1 MPNPQRTRIVH
12 APDSP
17 LVGVLDSLDRIAA
30 TKVNVLVT
38 GESGTGKE
46 CVVRAIHELAPW
58 KSGPFVP
65 INCGAIPEPLLENEL
80 FGHARG
86 AFTGAD
92 RARPGRFELANGGTL
107 FLDEIAEMPLN
118 LQVKLLRVLQ
128 ERVYEPLGS
137 TEPRRATFR
146 VVAATNLNL
155 EEAVESGTFRQDLF
169 FRLDVVRIHMPPL
182 RDRPMDIEPLAVH
195 FIDHYRKTLDVDI
208 SGLTDEA
215 VALLQRHTWPGNVRE
230 LENVVQSVMVLKGA
244 GVIEASDVA
253 LKFRSR
259 LAALAPVHVPS
270 VELPEEGLS
279 LPDALG
285 QLERSLIRQALRRTG
300 GNKSMAAS
308 LLGINRTTLVEK
320 IKRLPLAVDE

>member
-1 MPNPQRTRIVH
+1 MER
-12 APDSP
+12 A
-17 LVGVLDSLDRIAA
+17 LDSLDRIAN

-46 CVVRAIHELAPW
+46 CVVRAIHELSPW
-58 KSGPFVP
+58 QLGPFVP
-65 INCGAIPEPLLENEL
+65 INCGAIPEPLLESEL

-107 FLDEIAEMPLN
+107 FFDEIAEMPLN

-128 ERVYEPLGS
+128 ERVFEPLGS
-137 TEPRRATFR
+137 AESRKATFR
-146 VVAATNLNL
+146 VVAATNVDL
-155 EEAVESGTFRQDLF
+155 ERAVESGSFRQDLF
-169 FRLDVVRIHMPPL
+169 FRLDVVRVHLPPL
-182 RDRPMDIEPLAVH
+182 RERPCDVPPLVDHFIASYRQTLGVDIEG
-195 FIDHYRKTLDVDI
+195 I
-208 SGLTDEA
+208 TDDA
-215 VALLQRHTWPGNVRE
+215 LRLLQRHNWPGNVRE
-230 LENVVQSVMVLKGA
+230 LENVIQSVMVIKGH
-244 GVIEASDVA
+244 GLIEVEDVA

-270 VELPEEGLS
+270 VQLPEKGLS

-285 QLERSLIRQALRRTG
+285 QLERSLIHQALHRTG

-320 IKRLPLAVDE
+320 IKRLPLAAGE